1 MLNVNF
7 PIQIE
12 SQNPAT
18 KDQQPQLFPNNI
30 HGMQESVITCL
41 VLTGDFL
48 IFATDLGNL
57 VYFSLENWTSVI
69 KYRHTMGIKKL
80 FADVEGTK
88 LVFIDD
94 HNQGH
99 VYSPAN
105 EDIVLIPHF
114 PKTIVGVLWDY
125 AKPTT
130 FIAYDDKVCLTYV
143 YVKHSIDGKV
153 VEKIGETSL
162 VSDQHPLMLFDGDL
176 SLGSSSGKLSSITLS
191 THMYSGVIEPNIHVD
206 NLIRLRKFTDAWELC
221 KMIDSKEMWT
231 KLGSAAISDLDIQF
245 AIKVYRRIGNAAMVY
260 SLEEIL
266 HIEDINY
273 VAGYCAILLDRVDRA
288 KTYFAKS
295 VYPQVRHFVD
305 CQTFSFKPKSMSV

>member
-1 MLNVNF
+1 
-7 PIQIE
+7 
-12 SQNPAT
+12 
-18 KDQQPQLFPNNI
+18 
-30 HGMQESVITCL
+30 MQESVINCL
-41 VLTGDFL
+41 VLTIDFL

-57 VYFSLENWTSVI
+57 VYFALENWTTVI

-94 HNQGH
+94 HNQGY

-125 AKPTT
+125 AKPST
-130 FIAYDDKVCLTYV
+130 FIAYDDKICITFVF
-143 YVKHSIDGKV
+143 VKHSVDGKQ
-153 VEKIGETSL
+153 VENIGETLL
-162 VSDQHPLMLFDGDL
+162 VTDQHPLMLFDGDL

-191 THMYSGVIEPNIHVD
+191 THLYSGVIEPKTQVD
-206 NLIRLRKFTDAWELC
+206 NLIRLRKFNDAWELC
-221 KMIDSKEMWT
+221 KMIDDKEMWN
-231 KLGSAAISDLDIQF
+231 KLGSAAISDLDIPF

-273 VAGYCAILLDRVDRA
+273 IAGYCAILLDKVDRA

-295 VYPQVRHFVD
+295 VNPQVQYRVD
-305 CQTFSFKPKSMSV
+305 RLDQ

>member
-1 MLNVNF
+1 MLKFNLLF
-7 PIQIE
+7 QIE

-18 KDQQPQLFPNNI
+18 KDQQPQLFPSNI
-30 HGMQESVITCL
+30 HGMQESVISCL
-41 VLTGDFL
+41 ALTGDFL

-125 AKPTT
+125 AKPST

-153 VEKIGETSL
+153 VEKIGETLL

-191 THMYSGVIEPNIHVD
+191 THMYSGVIEPKIQVD

-221 KMIDSKEMWT
+221 KMIDTKEMWT

-295 VYPQVRHFVD
+295 VHPQVIFLVD
-305 CQTFSFKPKSMSV
+305 CAELFF